1 MAQTVGS
8 DELRVRPE
16 LGESLA
22 VADADLAVG
31 AVMHDQETLVAR
43 GREVGEAE
51 CVERDAR
58 VIGEA
63 ITPVMRL
70 LVALTYAKFPESVN
84 KEVLTDHGRAALR
97 QPPLRN
103 EKKRLSIASVGAW
116 KVCSDDMLSF
126 TATYH
131 DLFRKNPWT
140 AHFLF
145 KKVDGVWRFHDHAE
159 IGAAAVCR

>member
-1 MAQTVGS
+1 MRKMFQTMVFMTAFLCGVPATA
-8 DELRVRPE
+8 EP
-16 LGESLA
+16 GP
-22 VADADLAVG
+22 DLAFVK
-31 AVMHDQETLVAR
+31 QEPFRKAKQALDTSSITTAH
-43 GREVGEAE
+43 
-51 CVERDAR
+51 DAR

-84 KEVLTDHGRAALR
+84 KEVLTDHGRAVLR

-116 KVCSDDMLSF
+116 KVCGDEMLSF

-140 AHFLF
+140 ANFLF
-145 KKVDGVWRFHDHAE
+145 KKVDGIWRFHDHAE
-159 IGAAAVCR
+159 ISAGEVCR